1 MVASTKKNANGNTK
15 LSVGSKAQVFHGT
28 AEKTSGG
35 LRKKDI
41 KKNKW
46 GKYVSVKKSA
56 QASAA
61 YRKNPSVLDNNR
73 AIAY

>member
-1 MVASTKKNANGNTK
+1 MVASKNASAHGNYT

-56 QASAA
+56 QAAAA
-61 YRKNPSVLDNNR
+61 YRKNPGVLDNNR
-73 AIAY
+73 ANTY

>member
-1 MVASTKKNANGNTK
+1 MVAKKKSSSSNFQ

-35 LRKKDI
+35 LKKKDL

-46 GKYVSVKKSA
+46 GKIVSVKMSNKA
-56 QASAA
+56 AAA
-61 YRKNPSVLDNNR
+61 YRKNPGVLDNNR
-73 AIAY
+73 ANSY